1 MFRRLTIQ
9 VTLNAG
15 GSYQK
20 PSLPVQ
26 EVEKGMWEK
35 KYEKRYVGGKVL
47 KFKQK
52 QLGFKNIKN
61 QTKEKTSNME
71 IEK

>member
-1 MFRRLTIQ
+1 MQVGVIRSLLSQCKRLRK
-9 VTLNAG
+9 VCG
-15 GSYQK
+15 RKSMK
-20 PSLPVQ
+20 
-26 EVEKGMWEK
+26 
-35 KYEKRYVGGKVL
+35 KRYVGGKVL

-52 QLGFKNIKN
+52 KVGVKIIKN

>member
-35 KYEKRYVGGKVL
+35 KYEKKICGRKS
-47 KFKQK
+47 
-52 QLGFKNIKN
+52 IKI
-61 QTKEKTSNME
+61 QTKKGESKKYKKSN
-71 IEK
+71 KRKNKQYGD

>member
-1 MFRRLTIQ
+1 M
-9 VTLNAG
+9 
-15 GSYQK
+15 K
-20 PSLPVQ
+20 
-26 EVEKGMWEK
+26 
-35 KYEKRYVGGKVL
+35 KRYVGGKVL

-52 QLGFKNIKN
+52 KVGVKIIKN